1 MKTFGELKDGDY
13 LYWFDMKQNK
23 LRKYKDW
30 PVELCSDL
38 FTDIQCSK
46 IKNISKSIDYIDF
59 YAGKGYSRI
68 YKKDCDANYPYNL
81 SVYGLDDHQGLMTDY
96 IRYYPVT
103 NVKTHRF
110 ITTSFEVAK
119 DLMKRLLRSIERY
132 YIQEHRNNMRLLSQY
147 KKDLS
152 KLKESSNV

>member
-1 MKTFGELKDGDY
+1 MNTFGELKEGDY

-23 LRKYKDW
+23 LREYKDW
-30 PVELCSDL
+30 HVELCPDL

-46 IKNISKSIDYIDF
+46 IKNISKSIDYSDL
-59 YAGKGYSRI
+59 YAGKGYVRVFM
-68 YKKDCDANYPYNL
+68 KENDACWPYTL
-81 SVYGLDDHQGLMTDY
+81 KTYGIDEHQGLVTDY
-96 IRYYPVT
+96 VRYYPVT

-110 ITTSFEVAK
+110 ITTSFDGAK

-152 KLKESSNV
+152 KLKEPPHV